1 MGNEMKIP
9 ALDDIRSAADFL
21 KGKINLTRLDHS
33 RIFSERF
40 RSEIWFK
47 PENLQKTGSFK
58 IRGAIIK
65 LNSLSAEERK
75 RGIIAVSA
83 GNHAQG
89 VALAAKILGIDVK
102 IVMPKNTTPTKINA
116 VEEYGAR
123 IVLSGNDYAE
133 AREEAVKIMNSE
145 GRSFIEGFNDPFIV
159 AGQGTIGLEIMEEMP
174 DTEQIVVPV
183 GGGGLIS
190 GIAIAAKSMNRKVKI
205 IGVQSEHY
213 SSFMKSFYSGKVTDS
228 TYGTTIADGIAIR
241 IPGDLNLEI
250 AKRYVDQVVTVD
262 EESIALA
269 IYSLLDRNKYL
280 VEPAGAAGFGALLS
294 GSIDVEGKKTVFVLS
309 GGNINLLLLS
319 KIIYKSME
327 KESSLVRISFKIP
340 DRPGTL
346 YRIAQ
351 VISNVGGNIYH
362 AEVDNLE
369 ENTPVGYQ
377 SVSFTVNL
385 RNASHAEILSSELKK
400 LGWVFTM
407 VHGSQTMEKS

>member
-1 MGNEMKIP
+1 MKIP

>member
-1 MGNEMKIP
+1 MKIP

-213 SSFMKSFYSGKVTDS
+213 NSFMKSFYSGKVTDS

-385 RNASHAEILSSELKK
+385 RNASHAELLSSELKK

>member
-1 MGNEMKIP
+1 MKIP

-241 IPGDLNLEI
+241 TPGDLNLEI

>member
-1 MGNEMKIP
+1 MKIP

-190 GIAIAAKSMNRKVKI
+190 GIAIAAKSMNGKVKI

-241 IPGDLNLEI
+241 TPGDLNLEI

>member
-1 MGNEMKIP
+1 MKIP

-190 GIAIAAKSMNRKVKI
+190 GIAIAAKSMNGKVKI

-327 KESSLVRISFKIP
+327 KESSLVRISFTIP
-340 DRPGTL
+340 DRPRTL
-346 YRIAQ
+346 YRI
-351 VISNVGGNIYH
+351 
-362 AEVDNLE
+362 D
-369 ENTPVGYQ
+369 
-377 SVSFTVNL
+377 
-385 RNASHAEILSSELKK
+385 
-400 LGWVFTM
+400 
-407 VHGSQTMEKS
+407 

>member
-1 MGNEMKIP
+1 MKTP

-190 GIAIAAKSMNRKVKI
+190 GIAIAAKSMNGKVKI

>member
-1 MGNEMKIP
+1 MKIP

-190 GIAIAAKSMNRKVKI
+190 GIAIAAKSMNGKVKI

>member
-1 MGNEMKIP
+1 MKIP

-213 SSFMKSFYSGKVTDS
+213 NSFMKSFYSGKVTDS